1 MPFYTK
7 TTLALMRGEHIN
19 SIERDMTDKR
29 RLNPRKKNRNK
40 TSAPP
45 RTREGQTYPGGKPM
59 RRALKR
65 LAQRRKMREDH
76 ISASK
81 SVGAEMTW
89 ANIPGSMKG

>member
-45 RTREGQTYPGGKPM
+45 RTRDGQMYPGGKHM
-59 RRALKR
+59 RSV
-65 LAQRRKMREDH
+65 LANLARRQNDYN
-76 ISASK
+76 SSK
-81 SVGAEMTW
+81 NQETLTK
-89 ANIPGSMKG
+89 PGSMNNG